1 MTEEL
6 VPIGQVAE
14 WFQMR
19 VSALRYYEDEGLLTT
34 QRRNG
39 RRHFTPADLRRLTLV
54 RTYIEGAM
62 LSLDDVR
69 ALVAAAPAA
78 RRLAEQ
84 RLTELRAHVDS
95 TCAALRLL
103 RHHIDHSEPDQLS
116 CPECDRELRLRVST
130 LTRSHAC

>member
-1 MTEEL
+1 MADDL

-14 WFQMR
+14 WFRMR

-39 RRHFTPADLRRLTLV
+39 RRHFDAADLRRLTLV
-54 RTYIEGAM
+54 RTYIDGAM

-69 ALVAAAPAA
+69 ALVAATPAA

-84 RLTELRAHVDS
+84 RLTQLRAHVDS

-103 RHHIDHSEPDQLS
+103 RHHIEHTEPDQLS
-116 CPECDRELRLRVST
+116 CPDCDRELRLLVAA
-130 LTRSHAC
+130 LKGE

>member
-1 MTEEL
+1 MADDL

-14 WFQMR
+14 WFRMR

-39 RRHFTPADLRRLTLV
+39 RRHFTAADLRRLTLV
-54 RTYIEGAM
+54 RTYIDGAM

-69 ALVAAAPAA
+69 ALVAATPAA

-84 RLTELRAHVDS
+84 RLAQLREHVDS

-103 RHHIDHSEPDQLS
+103 RHHIEHTEPDQLS
-116 CPECDRELRLRVST
+116 CPDCDRELRQLVDA
-130 LTRSHAC
+130 LKGE